1 MTFKLNGLT
10 VAYGSARLA
19 PANGVLADGKPVVV
33 YGPTGSLVNSLLTAS
48 RVRMV
53 GVDDAEAGTY
63 VQMGG
68 IVASYDPGAG
78 TFDLGGT
85 LVRVGSA
92 TILPAARTLSNNDY
106 VQVAGTLADD
116 GGVDADTIRIR
127 VAGSSTDLATI
138 RLIGTITD
146 FEDAGHFTVRSVP
159 VDATAIDPNTACPGV
174 TLANDV
180 RVDVFAVPQEG
191 TDVVLATRLSCK
203 PVQGEPD
210 EGTPG
215 QSGAGNGAPGQGQ
228 AGNGTP
234 VLSLGGTRQRGERV
248 RDELRADAGERA
260 GSHRAVDRTDRVRR
274 AGSDPSNLDGKTVRV
289 EGYASGAAVIARVV
303 RIDGSLGADQY
314 RPNGNA
320 WGRYKERNVK

>member
-1 MTFKLNGLT
+1 MKKYRIAS
-10 VAYGSARLA
+10 V
-19 PANGVLADGKPVVV
+19 VLAALSAMGCASS
-33 YGPTGSLVNSLLTAS
+33 TLTL
-48 RVRMV
+48 RP
-53 GVDDAEAGTY
+53 
-63 VQMGG
+63 Q
-68 IVASYDPGAG
+68 SYDV
-78 TFDLGGT
+78 D
-85 LVRVGSA
+85 VRL
-92 TILPAARTLSNNDY
+92 LPAARTLGNNDY
-106 VQVAGTLADD
+106 VELGGTLADD
-116 GGVDADTIRIR
+116 GGVDAATIRIR

-159 VDATAIDPNTACPGV
+159 VDANAIDPNTACPGV

-203 PVQGEPD
+203 PVQGKPD

-215 QSGAGNGAPGQGQ
+215 QSGAGNGAPGQGG

-234 VLSLGGTRQRGERV
+234 VLSLGGTASAVNASATSFVLTPASGPAVAVLWTEQT
-248 RDELRADAGERA
+248 AFAGQ
-260 GSHRAVDRTDRVRR
+260 
-274 AGSDPSNLDGKTVRV
+274 GSDPSNLDGKTVRV